1 MHHEKVTSPAGVQ
14 KVLQFMTA
22 EQELL
27 NTKRTELIR
36 QLRYLFCYSPFLFDQ
51 FYLMLREAFPM
62 QTGSYFSPDFVYFLK
77 FEITVKPV

>member
-14 KVLQFMTA
+14 KVLQFMTT

-36 QLRYLFCYSPFLFDQ
+36 QLRYLFCYSLFLIDQ
-51 FYLMLREAFPM
+51 FYLILWEAFPM
-62 QTGSYFSPDFVYFLK
+62 QTRSYFSPRFVYFLK
-77 FEITVKPV
+77 FAITVKPV